1 MCRILLVR
9 SQDEF
14 SPEIYLSQF
23 ALICRNS
30 KEYQGHGWGCSALSG
45 NEWKHYRN
53 ILPVWEDDLGKFPK
67 TKLLVAHARSAF
79 RDEGIEVENNMPFH
93 DERFTFAF
101 NGELRGVRINAEGR
115 IGAEKI
121 FNYVKRFYKGDMK
134 EAIEK
139 AVDVIRKRTKY
150 IRAMNFIIA
159 DACKVYVYT
168 LFSEDEDYFTLTYS
182 AGQDLII
189 CSEKIP
195 SQLNPLTIPN
205 NTLMAFL

>member
-1 MCRILLVR
+1 MKWNR
-9 SQDEF
+9 S
-14 SPEIYLSQF
+14 YLE
-23 ALICRNS
+23 REGGG
-30 KEYQGHGWGCSALSG
+30 KEYQGHGWGCSVLSG

-67 TKLLVAHARSAF
+67 TKLLVSHARSAF

-93 DERFTFAF
+93 DERFTFVF

-121 FNYVKRFYKGDMK
+121 FNYIKRFYKGDME

-159 DACKVYVYT
+159 DACKVYVCT
-168 LFSEDEDYFTLTYS
+168 FFSQDEKYFTLTYS
-182 AGQDLII
+182 AGQYLII

-195 SQLNPLTIPN
+195 SQLNPLAIPN
-205 NTLMAFL
+205 KTLVTF